1 MRLIKSNAP
10 KEAKRV
16 YRARVDS
23 IWNNNEFEDGTI
35 VIEEYAII
43 RKRGNL
49 VTLDRPCS
57 ATNGM
62 VTTDIETLNEH
73 FHTRYSD
80 AILHLY
86 ARFMARIEAAYENED
101 VLNGRISEGAAVL
114 VGLN

>member
-10 KEAKRV
+10 KEAKRI

-23 IWNNNEFEDGTI
+23 IWNNNEFEDGEI
-35 VIEEYAII
+35 VMEEFAII
-43 RKRGNL
+43 RKRGNAI
-49 VTLDRPCS
+49 TLDRPCA
-57 ATNGM
+57 ATNGL
-62 VTTDIETLNEH
+62 VHTDVDTVSEH
-73 FHTRYSD
+73 FHSRYSD

-86 ARFMARIEAAYENED
+86 ARFSARIEAAYENED